1 MQLFFYHLE
10 LCAPL
15 FSLVFIGW
23 GLAQIH
29 FIPEA
34 AQKALGSV
42 TFKLLMPALLFKMLS
57 HLSEMPPADWR
68 VLIPF
73 FGSCLF
79 LFFFARGVYARLFR
93 CGAAGTTVLAMAG
106 IFGNNVQLGVPIVEV
121 SLGPA
126 AMSTISLLIVF
137 NVLLLWTLAIASVEF
152 GRADGK
158 PDLERILKSLFKV
171 VKNPVVL
178 GILCGTVWG
187 LTGWQLPK
195 VVDQTVGLVAAS
207 TTPMCLLAV
216 GMGLARHSFF
226 ASLPK
231 GSVVTFV
238 KIAVQPFFVWVLFV
252 ASRRD
257 QRLSHGER
265 IRGGGGCGEQ
275 RDLPLDA
282 SFRRGRAACS
292 HASRRGAD
300 RLTAKA
306 FRQKSRRGRPE
317 AAPFISFPMGNQ
329 NPRDLLSRSA

>member
-1 MQLFFYHLE
+1 MQLFLYHLE

-23 GLAQIH
+23 GLAKIR

-73 FGSCLF
+73 FGSCLL
-79 LFFFARGVYARLFR
+79 LFFLARSFYGKLCR

-121 SLGPA
+121 SLGQA
-126 AMSTISLLIVF
+126 AMPTISLLIVF

-152 GRADGK
+152 GREDGK
-158 PDLERILKSLFKV
+158 PDMQRILKSLFKV

-178 GILCGTVWG
+178 GILCGTAWG

-216 GMGLARHSFF
+216 GMGLASHSIT
-226 ASLPK
+226 AALPKALTVTVLKVALQPLCVYALCRVIGLSDIQTQAATLLSSLP
-231 GSVVTFV
+231 V
-238 KIAVQPFFVWVLFV
+238 AVNLYIMAAQFESEEDL
-252 ASRRD
+252 AS
-257 QRLSHGER
+257 SS
-265 IRGGGGCGEQ
+265 I
-275 RDLPLDA
+275 
-282 SFRRGRAACS
+282 
-292 HASRRGAD
+292 
-300 RLTAKA
+300 
-306 FRQKSRRGRPE
+306 
-317 AAPFISFPMGNQ
+317 FISTFISAFTVPLTMT
-329 NPRDLLSRSA
+329 LLSL

>member
-1 MQLFFYHLE
+1 MQLFLYHLE

-23 GLAQIH
+23 GLAKIH

-73 FGSCLF
+73 FGSCLL
-79 LFFFARGVYARLFR
+79 LFFLARGLYGKLFR

-121 SLGPA
+121 SLGQA
-126 AMSTISLLIVF
+126 AMPTISLLIVF

-152 GRADGK
+152 GREDGK
-158 PDLERILKSLFKV
+158 PDMQRILKSLFKV

-178 GILCGTVWG
+178 GILCGTAWG

-238 KIAVQPFFVWVLFV
+238 KIGVQPFFVCVLCR
-252 ASRRD
+252 AMG
-257 QRLSHGER
+257 LGEL
-265 IRGGGGCGEQ
+265 ETN
-275 RDLPLDA
+275 A
-282 SFRRGRAACS
+282 
-292 HASRRGAD
+292 
-300 RLTAKA
+300 TV
-306 FRQKSRRGRPE
+306 
-317 AAPFISFPMGNQ
+317 
-329 NPRDLLSRSA
+329 LLSALPVAINVFLMANEFEAEEGAASNAIFLSTLLSAAGVPLVLTLLGVAPTV

>member
-1 MQLFFYHLE
+1 MQLFFYHFE

-23 GLAQIH
+23 GLAKIH

-126 AMSTISLLIVF
+126 AMPTISLLIVF

-178 GILCGTVWG
+178 GILCGTSWG

-238 KIAVQPFFVWVLFV
+238 KIVVQPFFVWGL
-252 ASRRD
+252 
-257 QRLSHGER
+257 
-265 IRGGGGCGEQ
+265 
-275 RDLPLDA
+275 
-282 SFRRGRAACS
+282 
-292 HASRRGAD
+292 
-300 RLTAKA
+300 
-306 FRQKSRRGRPE
+306 
-317 AAPFISFPMGNQ
+317 
-329 NPRDLLSRSA
+329 